1 MHDQY
6 VARNAQT
13 AWRVYDG
20 QAVILLAADSTL
32 NTLNAVGTLIW
43 ESADG
48 RTPVSAIVGR
58 LCETFEVEPAR
69 AERDSAAFI
78 EKLCQR
84 GLLSLSNSPHEG
96 P

>member
-1 MHDQY
+1 MRDQY
-6 VARNAQT
+6 VSRNSQT

-32 NTLNAVGTLIW
+32 NTLNAVGTVIW
-43 ESADG
+43 EHADG
-48 RTPVSAIVGR
+48 RTPVRTIVER
-58 LCETFEVEPAR
+58 VCETFEVEAAE

-84 GLLSLSNSPHEG
+84 GLLTVSESPQDAR
-96 P
+96 